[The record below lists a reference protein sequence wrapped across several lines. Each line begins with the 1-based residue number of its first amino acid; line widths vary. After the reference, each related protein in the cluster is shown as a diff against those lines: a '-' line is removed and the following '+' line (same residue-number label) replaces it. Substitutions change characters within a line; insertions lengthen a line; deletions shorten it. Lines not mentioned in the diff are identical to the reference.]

1 MYNDK
6 SGLVCSDHFA
16 RKVIKV
22 GNFHDSCASTIDHL
36 VPFLDLLGGRRA
48 AASETAEQDEWGKY
62 ANEFG
67 RFHKAV
73 TRLRSI
79 PIDAFS
85 FKHPFGP
92 RQPFVFVGSQPLQ
105 ITRISSPFGSNA
117 IGGNARNAALIKHQN
132 EPTAS
137 AFAQCPDFI
146 HAKVETDPVRY
157 PGSKTDGGDNRNGLF
172 PTSAAEFAV
181 LFGDEFI
188 NFVGPT
194 YEISR
199 N

>member
-1 MYNDK
+1 MYDDK
-6 SGLVCSDHFA
+6 SRLVCSDHLA

-22 GNFHDSCASTIDHL
+22 GSFHDSGAGTIDYL

-48 AASETAEQDEWGKY
+48 TATQTAEQDEWGKY

-67 RFHKAV
+67 QFHEAV

-79 PIDAFS
+79 PTDPLL

-105 ITRISSPFGSNA
+105 ITRISSPFGSNT
-117 IGGNARNAALIKHQN
+117 IGGNARNAALIKHEN

-137 AFAQCPDFI
+137 AFAQCPDFS
-146 HAKVETDPVRY
+146 HAKGE
-157 PGSKTDGGDNRNGLF
+157 
-172 PTSAAEFAV
+172 
-181 LFGDEFI
+181 I
-188 NFVGPT
+188 NP
-194 YEISR
+194 
-199 N
+199 